1 MMGAAAGILSAPIT
15 SLYPDM
21 GVRILIRAF
30 AAAVLGG
37 VGSIPGAIIG
47 GYLIGVIEILFGFY
61 VATALIDLSAFLVI
75 MVVLMFWPRGLF
87 GSRRNYPGVMAMLAR
102 HLFTHR
108 LFIPALFVALCL
120 VSMATNPYFQ
130 YLLKPDPG
138 LCGRRRGAD
147 DRSRFLRGSSLS
159 QNAAFMGIGAY
170 TVALLGSHFG
180 VPYWVSLPIAG
191 VLCSLVGCV
200 VGLPA
205 LRLRRV
211 YLGLMTM
218 GFAELCYW
226 LFLHWRDVT
235 LGTDGVKVA
244 APIFF
249 GIKLDNDGTAFGVI
263 VVVTFAMVLLARSIL
278 VSRYGRAFIAIRENE
293 LVARCNGIN
302 VALYKTL
309 AFALSGFYA
318 GIGGGLF
325 ALAVRFVAPDTF
337 NLLQVVLHFAIVMG
351 GGVGTLSG
359 ALLGAVFLTMLPEV
373 LRGAQSA
380 QEMMYRSPSDRCHT
394 VHAEGYRRISYRPAD
409 PAPGGSRSRLA
420 RGNSGARHGR

>member
-1 MMGAAAGILSAPIT
+1 MHVS
-15 SLYPDM
+15 
-21 GVRILIRAF
+21 R
-30 AAAVLGG
+30 
-37 VGSIPGAIIG
+37 
-47 GYLIGVIEILFGFY
+47 LF
-61 VATALIDLSAFLVI
+61 S
-75 MVVLMFWPRGLF
+75 
-87 GSRRNYPGVMAMLAR
+87 
-102 HLFTHR
+102 HR
-108 LFIPALFVALCL
+108 LFTPLLFIAICL
-120 VSMATNPYFQ
+120 VSTATNPYLQ
-130 YLLKPDPG
+130 YLLNLILVYVVVAVG
-138 LCGRRRGAD
+138 QMIVLGFAGQFA
-147 DRSRFLRGSSLS
+147 FA
-159 QNAAFMGIGAY
+159 NAAFMGIGAY
-170 TVALLGSHFG
+170 TVALLGNHFE

-191 VLCSLVGCV
+191 VFCAFVGCI

-244 APIFF
+244 APVFF
-249 GIKLDNDGTAFGVI
+249 GVRLDTDASVFGVI
-263 VVVTFAMVLLARSIL
+263 VVISFVMVLLAKSIL

-293 LVARCNGIN
+293 LVARCNGID

-337 NLLQVVLHFAIVMG
+337 NLLQVVLHFAIVMV

-359 ALLGAVFLTMLPEV
+359 ALLGAALLTMLPEA

-380 QEMMYRSPSDRCHT
+380 QEMMYGVLLIGVILFMPKGVAGFLIDWRILPPEVLVRGWREEIMDTDSAGEKQAEQSTSD
-394 VHAEGYRRISYRPAD
+394 
-409 PAPGGSRSRLA
+409 
-420 RGNSGARHGR
+420 

>member
-1 MMGAAAGILSAPIT
+1 
-15 SLYPDM
+15 
-21 GVRILIRAF
+21 
-30 AAAVLGG
+30 
-37 VGSIPGAIIG
+37 
-47 GYLIGVIEILFGFY
+47 
-61 VATALIDLSAFLVI
+61 
-75 MVVLMFWPRGLF
+75 
-87 GSRRNYPGVMAMLAR
+87 MAMLASS
-102 HLFTHR
+102 LFTHR
-108 LFIPALFVALCL
+108 LFTPALFVALCL
-120 VSMATNPYFQ
+120 ASMATNPYLQ
-130 YLLKPDPG
+130 YLLNLILVYVVVAVG
-138 LCGRRRGAD
+138 QMIVLGFAGQFA
-147 DRSRFLRGSSLS
+147 FA
-159 QNAAFMGIGAY
+159 NAAFMGIGAY

-180 VPYWVSLPIAG
+180 VAYWVSLPTAG

-244 APIFF
+244 APTFF
-249 GIKLDNDGTAFGVI
+249 GIRLDNDGAAFGVI
-263 VVVTFAMVLLARSIL
+263 VVVTFAMVLLAKSIL

-293 LVARCNGIN
+293 LVARCNGID

-337 NLLQVVLHFAIVMG
+337 NLLQVVLHFAIVMV

-359 ALLGAVFLTMLPEV
+359 ALLGAVVLTMLPEV

-380 QEMMYRSPSDRCHT
+380 QEMMYGVLLIGVILFMPKGIAGFLID
-394 VHAEGYRRISYRPAD
+394 RRILPPEVLVRGWREEILEPETVGGTPVVRP
-409 PAPGGSRSRLA
+409 P
-420 RGNSGARHGR
+420 SG